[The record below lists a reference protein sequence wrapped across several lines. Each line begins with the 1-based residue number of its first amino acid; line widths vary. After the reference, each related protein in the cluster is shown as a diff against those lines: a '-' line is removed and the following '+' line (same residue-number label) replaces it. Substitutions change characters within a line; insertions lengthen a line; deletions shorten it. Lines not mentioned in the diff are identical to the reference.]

1 MSDEHKIAKSAGEIV
16 KSFYDK
22 HGWQNREGGW
32 SGEDI
37 LFRTFP
43 EAHVKYAKNADA
55 RTAACFDDRNGILLL
70 AGCGDVPEFHLN
82 LAQRFNRIFCMDIS
96 PVALGIARS
105 KLGDTAEYFEESITK
120 TSLADVSVDAVYC
133 AHVIYHIA
141 EELQERAVNELIRV
155 TKRGGRLVVVYVN
168 SKSPVGWPRSVK
180 QVIERIR
187 LRQMHVVETQDSVPK
202 LYNYVRPLGWWRR
215 FSPQCHLSFLPSEVI
230 GSRAARALLRTQGM
244 ASLFFAVAQWIE
256 NRFPR
261 PASWM
266 WQYSIIVL
274 DKI

>member
-1 MSDEHKIAKSAGEIV
+1 
-16 KSFYDK
+16 
-22 HGWQNREGGW
+22 
-32 SGEDI
+32 
-37 LFRTFP
+37 
-43 EAHVKYAKNADA
+43 
-55 RTAACFDDRNGILLL
+55 
-70 AGCGDVPEFHLN
+70 
-82 LAQRFNRIFCMDIS
+82 MDIS

-105 KLGDTAEYFEESITK
+105 KLGDTAEYFEESITE
-120 TSLADVSVDAVYC
+120 TSLADDSVDAVYC

-168 SKSPVGWPRSVK
+168 SKSPFGWPRSVK

-187 LRQMHVVETQDSVPK
+187 IRQTHVVETQDSVPK

-230 GSRAARALLRTQGM
+230 GSRAARDLLRTQGM
-244 ASLFFAVAQWIE
+244 AWLFFAVAQWIE